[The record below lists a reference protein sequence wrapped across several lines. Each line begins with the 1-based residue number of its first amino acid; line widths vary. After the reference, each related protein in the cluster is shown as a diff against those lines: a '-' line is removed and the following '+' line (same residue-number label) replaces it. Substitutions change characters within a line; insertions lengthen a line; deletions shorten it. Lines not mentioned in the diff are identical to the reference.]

1 MIIKRKLFTVEIGD
15 GLEYKVV
22 AESFDEA
29 VSLMKKWRP
38 NLEICKIIK
47 HPDSTVLTKEDVG

>member
-1 MIIKRKLFTVEIGD
+1 MVIKRKLFTIEIED
-15 GLEYKVV
+15 GLEYKVA

-29 VSLMKKWRP
+29 VSLVKKWRP
-38 NLEICKIIK
+38 DCEICRVIK